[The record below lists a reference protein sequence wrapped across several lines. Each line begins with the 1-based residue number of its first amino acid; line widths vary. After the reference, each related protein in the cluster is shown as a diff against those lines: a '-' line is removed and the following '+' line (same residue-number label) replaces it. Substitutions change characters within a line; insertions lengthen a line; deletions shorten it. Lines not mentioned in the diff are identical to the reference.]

1 MSDCINDDTVYM
13 MDLKGLENILID
25 MDGVLLDTV
34 YDNYFWQKH
43 IPLKYA
49 ELKSI
54 SEDQAIKITHTL
66 FNYKKG
72 CKDWYDID
80 YWSNMLNLDIEQEK
94 LSSDMI
100 DRIKLKEGAEDFLE
114 NYHKDKNLF
123 LITNAHRKTLNI
135 KMRKFPFTKYFK
147 RVICSHELKYIK
159 EEIAFW
165 FILRNELSIDYEK
178 SLLIE
183 DTIDNIKSAYH
194 AGLKSIIIGNTSP
207 NFKNTPFFND
217 LSSFSSSL
225 K

>member
-25 MDGVLLDTV
+25 MDGVLLDTA

-49 ELKSI
+49 KLKSL
-54 SEDQAIKITHTL
+54 SEDQAIKITHSL

-72 CKDWYDID
+72 SKDWYDLD
-80 YWSNMLNLDIEQEK
+80 YWSNMLGLDIEQEK
-94 LSSDMI
+94 LSSDML
-100 DRIKLKEGAEDFLE
+100 DRIQLKEGALDFLE
-114 NYHKDKNLF
+114 NNHHDKNLF
-123 LITNAHRKTLNI
+123 LVTNAHIKTLSI
-135 KMRKFPFTKYFK
+135 KMKKFPLTKYFK
-147 RVICSHELKYIK
+147 MVICSHELKHVK

-165 FILRNELSIDYEK
+165 FILRSRLGIDYK
-178 SLLIE
+178 KTLLIE

-194 AGLKSIIIGNTSP
+194 AGLKSVLIGDSP
-207 NFKNTPFFND
+207 ANFKNTPCFEN

>member
-1 MSDCINDDTVYM
+1 MSDCINDDTVYV

-34 YDNYFWQKH
+34 YDNFFWQKH

-49 ELKSI
+49 ELNEM

-66 FNYKKG
+66 FNYKRG
-72 CKDWYDID
+72 CKDWYDLD
-80 YWSNMLNLDIEQEK
+80 YWSNMLNIDIEQEK

-100 DRIKLKEGAEDFLE
+100 DRIKLKNGAIEFLE
-114 NYHKDKNLF
+114 NYHKNKNLF
-123 LITNAHRKTLNI
+123 LVTNAHRKTLNI
-135 KMRKFPFTKYFK
+135 KMKKIPLTKYFK
-147 RVICSHELKYIK
+147 MVICSHELKYIK
-159 EEIAFW
+159 EEISFW
-165 FILRNELSIDYEK
+165 FILRNKLGIDYEK

-183 DTIDNIKSAYH
+183 DTIDNVKSAYH
-194 AGLKSIIIGNTSP
+194 AGLKSIIIGDFRP
-207 NFKNTPFFND
+207 DFKNTPSFKD

>member
-49 ELKSI
+49 ELKAM

-66 FNYKKG
+66 FNYKRG
-72 CKDWYDID
+72 CKDWYDLD
-80 YWSNMLNLDIEQEK
+80 YWSNMLGLDIEQEK
-94 LSSDMI
+94 LSKDML
-100 DRIKLKEGAEDFLE
+100 DRIQLKEGALDFLE
-114 NYHKDKNLF
+114 NNHQNKNLF
-123 LITNAHRKTLNI
+123 LVTNAHIKTLKI
-135 KMRKFPFTKYFK
+135 KMKKIPLTKYFK
-147 RVICSHELKYIK
+147 MVICSHELKHVK

-165 FILRNELSIDYEK
+165 FILRNKLGIDYK
-178 SLLIE
+178 ASLLIE

-194 AGLKSIIIGNTSP
+194 AGLKSILIGNSP
-207 NFKNTPFFND
+207 SNFNNTPSFED